1 MPLNVN
7 YDGIGW
13 NADYIASL
21 TKDEFVRQF
30 AATTYGH
37 VESVPNRIKAAET
50 AYNFIL
56 GEYRKIHPHIV
67 EKPAAETEEE

>member
-7 YDGIGW
+7 YDGTGW
-13 NADYIASL
+13 NADYVASL

-37 VESVPNRIKAAET
+37 IESVAGRVKAAET

-56 GEYRKIHPHIV
+56 GEYRKVHPHIV